1 MEVIKIKKKIKS
13 SILVIDELEKFK
25 GREVEIIIISP
36 PIKKHMEKS
45 SRKIKTEIKV
55 GGMLEKY
62 KNSRLISKEKT
73 AWAIA
78 VQDKYA
84 NS

>member
-1 MEVIKIKKKIKS
+1 MEAIKIKKKIKS
-13 SILVIDELEKFK
+13 STLVIEELEKFK

-36 PIKKHMEKS
+36 PIKNYAAKG
-45 SRKIKTEIKV
+45 SRKINNEIKV
-55 GGMLEKY
+55 GGLLEKY
-62 KNSRLISKEKT
+62 KNPKLISKEKS

-78 VQDKYA
+78 VYEKYA

>member
-1 MEVIKIKKKIKS
+1 MEAIKIKKKIKS
-13 SILVIDELEKFK
+13 STLVIDELEKFK

-36 PIKKHMEKS
+36 TIKKQSRKS
-45 SRKIKTEIKV
+45 SRKTKTEIKV

-62 KNSRLISKEKT
+62 KNINLIAKEKT
-73 AWAIA
+73 AWAKA